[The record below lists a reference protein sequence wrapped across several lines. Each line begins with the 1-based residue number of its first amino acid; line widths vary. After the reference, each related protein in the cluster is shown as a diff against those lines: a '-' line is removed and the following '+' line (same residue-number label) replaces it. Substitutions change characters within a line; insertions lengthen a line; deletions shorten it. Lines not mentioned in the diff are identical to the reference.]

1 MTSGFGESGQAGGGG
16 GSFPG
21 YPAGFGIAGLSLFDE
36 VSPVAKNTPT
46 EIISYTVPDGKNFYL
61 QLVEVGGDNIG
72 QYTVTVGATVLS
84 VMRTWFNGPFIERA
98 RFDGVG
104 NLGFVIPTGSILSVS
119 VTHSR
124 PADGKFE
131 SRIVGVLF

>member
-21 YPAGFGIAGLSLFDE
+21 FPVGFGIAGMSIFDE
-36 VSPVAKNTPT
+36 VFPVARNTPT
-46 EIISYTVPDGKNFYL
+46 EIISYTVPSGKNFYL

-72 QYTVTVGATVLS
+72 QYTVTVNSSVLA

-98 RFDGVG
+98 RFDGAG
-104 NLGFVIPTGSILSVS
+104 NLGTVIPAGGVLSVS